1 MIKFNSTFAFILLFV
16 VVTVSS
22 GFLSL
27 LTGYTLGYEALKQV
41 SQPDVKPGQKQLAE
55 KNNQSSEKQTIIV
68 SEADIIE
75 KVNAAMNQDQEK
87 AIPLN
92 GQKAASNAANN
103 DSFIESP

>member
-16 VVTVSS
+16 VVTISS

-41 SQPDVKPGQKQLAE
+41 SQPDVQPGQKQLAE
-55 KNNQSSEKQTIIV
+55 KNNHSSEKQTIIV
-68 SEADIIE
+68 SEAEIIA
-75 KVNAAMNQDQEK
+75 KVNAAMKQDQEK
-87 AIPLN
+87 SIPLN
-92 GQKAASNAANN
+92 GQNAASNAANH

>member
-16 VVTVSS
+16 VVTISS

-41 SQPDVKPGQKQLAE
+41 SQPDVKPGQKRLAQ
-55 KNNQSSEKQTIIV
+55 NNNPSSGKQTMII
-68 SEADIIE
+68 SEAEILE
-75 KVNAAMNQDQEK
+75 NVNAVMNETQDQ
-87 AIPLN
+87 ATPLN
-92 GQKAASNAANN
+92 RQQAVSNPSNN